1 MSKASFTSFS
11 LRAGRLDHE
20 GAYPARVGFLVVGE
34 ALVDLIS
41 RGGSWSFEAKP
52 GGSPLNVAV
61 GLAADDHR
69 VRFATELGDDLF
81 GGLLR
86 EHLEKY
92 RVAATDVVTTAAPTS
107 VAFARVDESGGAR
120 YDFRFGW
127 AYPEL
132 PDLDGVGC
140 LHTGSLATAVQ
151 PGADAVLAVVEA
163 ARRAGTLVSY
173 DPNIRPALAGDRQ
186 TALAR
191 VERIVRTADIV
202 KISDEDLAWLLPGEP
217 DEAVARRWA
226 GHGPRLVVVTRGGRG
241 AIGVHD
247 GRVLDCPAPR
257 VTVVDTVGAGDAFT
271 AGLLSSLAR
280 DGWSFQ
286 PAAVDAAVRYAAA
299 TAAAVCARPGAL
311 PPPHDAVT
319 ALLS

>member
-1 MSKASFTSFS
+1 M
-11 LRAGRLDHE
+11 
-20 GAYPARVGFLVVGE
+20 GFLVVGE

-92 RVAATDVVTTAAPTS
+92 GVAATDLVTSAVPTS
-107 VAFARVDESGGAR
+107 VAFARVDESGGAQ

-127 AYPEL
+127 AYPER
-132 PDLDGVGC
+132 PDLDGVAC

-151 PGADAVLAVVEA
+151 PGADAVLALIGA
-163 ARRAGTLVSY
+163 ARRGGTLVSY
-173 DPNIRPALAGDRQ
+173 DPNIRPALVGDRE

-202 KISDEDLAWLLPGEP
+202 KVSDEDLAWLLPGEP
-217 DEAVARRWA
+217 DETIARRWA
-226 GHGPRLVVVTRGGRG
+226 AHGPRLVVVTRGGRG
-241 AIGVHD
+241 ALGVHED
-247 GRVLDCPAPR
+247 RLIDCPAPR
-257 VTVVDTVGAGDAFT
+257 VRVADTVGAGDAFT
-271 AGLLSSLAR
+271 TGLLSSLAR
-280 DGWSFQ
+280 AEWSFA
-286 PAAVDAAVRYAAA
+286 PVAVEAAMRYAAA

-311 PPPHDAVT
+311 PPPRDAVT